1 MGWMRAIE
9 AGSTSEK
16 KWTEL
21 IRQQQQSG
29 LSVSVFC
36 RDRGLSDQA
45 FYYWRKR
52 LSARKPVRFA
62 LVAAGA
68 ATTSD
73 PAPIELLLASGD
85 RLRIAAGTDALTLR
99 TVLNLLRE
107 HA

>member
-1 MGWMRAIE
+1 MRSVE
-9 AGSTSEK
+9 AGATSEK

-21 IRQQQQSG
+21 IRQQRQSG
-29 LSVSVFC
+29 LSISLFC
-36 RDRGLSDQA
+36 RNRGFSDQA

-52 LSARKPVRFA
+52 LSVREPVRFA

>member
-1 MGWMRAIE
+1 MRAIE
-9 AGSTSEK
+9 AGTTSEK

-21 IRQQQQSG
+21 IRQHQQSG

-36 RDRGLSDQA
+36 RDRGFSDQA

-52 LSARKPVRFA
+52 LSVDAPVRFA

-68 ATTSD
+68 ATTTD
-73 PAPIELLLASGD
+73 HAPIELLLASGD
-85 RLRIAAGTDALTLR
+85 RLRIPPGADAVTLR
-99 TVLNLLRE
+99 TVLNILRE

>member
-9 AGSTSEK
+9 AGTTSEK

-29 LSVSVFC
+29 LAVSVFC
-36 RDRGLSDQA
+36 RDRGFSDQA

-52 LSARKPVRFA
+52 LSGRERVRFA
-62 LVAAGA
+62 LVTADA
-68 ATTSD
+68 ATTID

-85 RLRIAAGTDALTLR
+85 RLRIAAGADALTLR
-99 TVLNLLRE
+99 TVLNVLRE

>member
-1 MGWMRAIE
+1 VGWMRAIE
-9 AGSTSEK
+9 AGTTSEK

-36 RDRGLSDQA
+36 RDRGFGDQA

-52 LSARKPVRFA
+52 LSAREPVRFA